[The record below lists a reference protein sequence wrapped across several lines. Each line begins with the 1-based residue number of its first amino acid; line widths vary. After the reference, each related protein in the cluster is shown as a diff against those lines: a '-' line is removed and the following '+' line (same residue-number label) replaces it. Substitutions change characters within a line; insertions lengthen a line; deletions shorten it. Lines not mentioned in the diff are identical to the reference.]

1 MSLVRNRILTCMPPE
16 AFELMRPHFER
27 VSVGH
32 RTILQEQFRP
42 IEHVHFIER
51 GVASVF
57 VRTGQDGPV
66 EVSLIGRF
74 GMVGV
79 SAILGANRSPYRCI
93 VQVGGETLRM
103 PAAALATV
111 MDESRF
117 VRHHLLNYVHV
128 LMIQNSQLVLCN
140 GRHDV
145 IERLARWLLLARDRL
160 DEDVVPVTH
169 DILSILLGVR
179 RAGITEA
186 LAGLEQTGAV
196 RRERGAVRIVDR
208 QSLEKRS
215 CECYRIIAA
224 EFQRLGGTNAGR
236 YTLEGGRAEPCL

>member
-1 MSLVRNRILTCMPPE
+1 M
-16 AFELMRPHFER
+16 
-27 VSVGH
+27 
-32 RTILQEQFRP
+32 
-42 IEHVHFIER
+42 
-51 GVASVF
+51 
-57 VRTGQDGPV
+57 
-66 EVSLIGRF
+66 
-74 GMVGV
+74 
-79 SAILGANRSPYRCI
+79 
-93 VQVGGETLRM
+93 
-103 PAAALATV
+103 
-111 MDESRF
+111 
-117 VRHHLLNYVHV
+117 
-128 LMIQNSQLVLCN
+128 LCN

-169 DILSILLGVR
+169 DILSVLLGVR

-224 EFQRLGGTNAGR
+224 EFQRLGGTKADR